1 MCNIPDVSTRIKKID
16 CFANR
21 GKITFYLS
29 DKRVIIIPTAFFPE
43 VKKLP
48 ASNKR
53 EWQVID
59 GQNFTFE
66 GISEIWGLQDILK
79 LQY

>member
-1 MCNIPDVSTRIKKID
+1 MEKPCNLLLCYIFYSIDRIHRLVSFIV
-16 CFANR
+16 N
-21 GKITFYLS
+21 
-29 DKRVIIIPTAFFPE
+29 
-43 VKKLP
+43 LP
-48 ASNKR
+48 ASKKR